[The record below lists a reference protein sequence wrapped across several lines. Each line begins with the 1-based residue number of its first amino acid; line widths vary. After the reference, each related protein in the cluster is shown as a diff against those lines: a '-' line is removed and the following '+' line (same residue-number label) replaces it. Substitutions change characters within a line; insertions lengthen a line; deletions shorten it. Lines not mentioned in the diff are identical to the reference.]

1 MHRKLPKITTRQMSK
16 KRAVDYELRFLH
28 KNRPYITIDFIDKKG
43 RVMLSSVD
51 VLYNSY
57 YLSDENDDWDYQ
69 KLAGFI
75 KTR

>member
-1 MHRKLPKITTRQMSK
+1 
-16 KRAVDYELRFLH
+16 
-28 KNRPYITIDFIDKKG
+28 TIDFIDKKG

-57 YLSDENDDWDYQ
+57 YLSDEDGEWDYQ
-69 KLAGFI
+69 KLAGFV

>member
-1 MHRKLPKITTRQMSK
+1 MSK
-16 KRAVDYELRFLH
+16 KKAIDYQIQYLH

-57 YLSDENDDWDYQ
+57 YLSDENDEWDYE
-69 KLAGFI
+69 KLAGFV

>member
-1 MHRKLPKITTRQMSK
+1 MSK
-16 KRAVDYELRFLH
+16 KKAIDYQIQYLH
-28 KNRPYITIDFIDKKG
+28 KNRPFITIDFIDKKG

-57 YLSDENDDWDYQ
+57 YLSDEDGEWDYQ
-69 KLAGFI
+69 KLAGFV

>member
-1 MHRKLPKITTRQMSK
+1 MSK
-16 KRAVDYELRFLH
+16 KKAIDYQIQYLH

-69 KLAGFI
+69 KLSGFV